1 MALTG
6 RFLFLVTVWE
16 EILLQE
22 DNLATR
28 IYFVRGEKVM
38 ADFDL
43 AMLYGVETAQLKR
56 AVRRNLE
63 RFPSDFMFELTREEL
78 ENLRC
83 QIGISSWGGVR
94 YLPFVFTEQGVAML
108 SGVLNSERAIKAN
121 IAIMR
126 TFVQIRHILQ
136 GSKEL
141 EAKLKELESVTT
153 QRLGEHEKQ
162 IKMIFEAIK
171 QLIQMKDEPR
181 RPIGFRHERDGR

>member
-1 MALTG
+1 
-6 RFLFLVTVWE
+6 
-16 EILLQE
+16 
-22 DNLATR
+22 
-28 IYFVRGEKVM
+28 
-38 ADFDL
+38 
-43 AMLYGVETAQLKR
+43 MLYGVETAQLKR
-56 AVRRNLE
+56 AVRRNIE
-63 RFPSDFMFELTREEL
+63 RFPPDFMFELTREEL

-121 IAIMR
+121 IAIKR
-126 TFVQIRHILQ
+126 TFVQIRQVLQ

-141 EAKLKELESVTT
+141 ESKLKELESVTT

-171 QLIQMKDEPR
+171 QLIQVKDEPR
-181 RPIGFRHERDGR
+181 RPIGFRQ

>member
-1 MALTG
+1 M
-6 RFLFLVTVWE
+6 E
-16 EILLQE
+16 DILLRE

-38 ADFDL
+38 VDFDL

-63 RFPSDFMFELTREEL
+63 RFPADFMFELTREEL

-108 SGVLNSERAIKAN
+108 SGVLNSERAVKAN
-121 IAIMR
+121 IEMGKIEFTINVYNKALDDMDI
-126 TFVQIRHILQ
+126 HL
-136 GSKEL
+136 SKYASEIKSDKDNSTTNYL
-141 EAKLKELESVTT
+141 INSLKSDKAKLLDYIND
-153 QRLGEHEKQ
+153 L
-162 IKMIFEAIK
+162 AI
-171 QLIQMKDEPR
+171 
-181 RPIGFRHERDGR
+181 

>member
-1 MALTG
+1 M
-6 RFLFLVTVWE
+6 E
-16 EILLQE
+16 EMILRE

-38 ADFDL
+38 VDFDL

-94 YLPFVFTEQGVAML
+94 
-108 SGVLNSERAIKAN
+108 
-121 IAIMR
+121 
-126 TFVQIRHILQ
+126 
-136 GSKEL
+136 
-141 EAKLKELESVTT
+141 
-153 QRLGEHEKQ
+153 
-162 IKMIFEAIK
+162 
-171 QLIQMKDEPR
+171 
-181 RPIGFRHERDGR
+181 

>member
-1 MALTG
+1 M
-6 RFLFLVTVWE
+6 E
-16 EILLQE
+16 EITLRE
-22 DNLATR
+22 ENLATR

-38 ADFDL
+38 VDFDL
-43 AMLYGVETAQLKR
+43 AMLYDVETAQLKR
-56 AVRRNLE
+56 AVRRNIE
-63 RFPSDFMFELTREEL
+63 RFPADFMFELTREEL

-108 SGVLNSERAIKAN
+108 SGVLSSERAIKVN

-126 TFVQIRHILQ
+126 TFVQIRRVLQ

-141 EAKLKELESVTT
+141 ETKLSELESVTT

-171 QLIQMKDEPR
+171 QLIQVKDEPR
-181 RPIGFRHERDGR
+181 RPIGFRQ